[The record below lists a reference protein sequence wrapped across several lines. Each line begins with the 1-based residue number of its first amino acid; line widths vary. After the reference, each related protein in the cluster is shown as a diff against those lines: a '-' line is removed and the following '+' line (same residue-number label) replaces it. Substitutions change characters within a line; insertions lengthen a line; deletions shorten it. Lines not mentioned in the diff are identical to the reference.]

1 MVRRSKQNPA
11 EGLMDLAARVPW
23 WVGVLLAV
31 ISYLALHAYAALPR
45 GLPTPPQAGQR
56 RTVPVAPVFPAGC
69 RSVGVQAQRGG
80 AGAHLR
86 RQPQ

>member
-31 ISYLALHAYAALPR
+31 ISYLALHAYAALP
-45 GLPTPPQAGQR
+45 GGPPTARPLASR
-56 RTVPVAPVFPAGC
+56 RP
-69 RSVGVQAQRGG
+69 
-80 AGAHLR
+80 
-86 RQPQ
+86 